1 MAASTKCVEQFGD
14 LATLEQENRMA
25 QESHEAFL
33 EQFQELIEQH
43 PNRWVAFHDG
53 KLVCTGL
60 NLETVLAETDKRR
73 IPRSTLVLEY
83 LDPQPRVMVL

>member
-1 MAASTKCVEQFGD
+1 MSVPTRCVEQFGD
-14 LATLEQENRMA
+14 LATLEQENQIA
-25 QESHEAFL
+25 QKSHEAL
-33 EQFQELIEQH
+33 ITQYQELIEQH

-53 KLVCTGL
+53 KLVCTGKD
-60 NLETVLAETDKRR
+60 LETVLAETDTRQ